1 MPPLRP
7 ASHRAE
13 GYIKGTLVIKSSFI
27 NFIDF
32 LDNFYK
38 DNNLIVIA

>member
-13 GYIKGTLVIKSSFI
+13 GCIKNTLVTFSRKLYIRFI
-27 NFIDF
+27 SYTTSGRAEANRI
-32 LDNFYK
+32 
-38 DNNLIVIA
+38 